1 MRRGELWLLPIVA
14 AGIVIAALIGQRVAP
29 SESLLDA
36 RRSTLLE
43 GPDGAKGLAAAL
55 EKFAVA
61 VEKRRRPLFDWGS
74 DSSRVE
80 LGAVLALLDVSI
92 APTSVE
98 QRVLRNAVARGG
110 KLFLAGRNA
119 VERCFAHRV
128 RRLGGETEDTAVTVE
143 LPSGIHALPAVRA
156 IVERIPNDSLY
167 RDETDVEACPV
178 LFPIGVDT
186 LLRTRGG
193 RGQAIATRLTF
204 RSGGSVM
211 ILADSRLLSN
221 RALKETDAGI
231 MVIPWMLQG
240 LPERIVFDEY
250 HHGFQER
257 RSILLAAWNW
267 SRNSP
272 AGWAIWQLCVAGLL
286 SLAFFAVRFGPALNV
301 IERKRRSP
309 MEHLDALAAGLQR
322 AEGQETAVMLIAAGL
337 RRRLG
342 RTGTVRRGDRGLSDW
357 LDALELAVPTPEA
370 RSRVERLGRL
380 VGEPGGEER
389 VLQTASAVEDV
400 WEALGQESKRT
411 RS

>member
-14 AGIVIAALIGQRVAP
+14 AGILIAAVIGQRVAP
-29 SESLLDA
+29 SESLLDT

-61 VEKRRRPLFDWGS
+61 VEARRRPLFDWGS

-80 LGAVLALLDVSI
+80 LGTVLVLLDVSI

-143 LPSGIHALPAVRA
+143 LPSGVDALPAVRA

-193 RGQAIATRLTF
+193 QAIATRLTF
-204 RSGGSVM
+204 RGGGSVM
-211 ILADSRLLSN
+211 IVADSRLLSN

-240 LPERIVFDEY
+240 LPQRIVFDEY

-257 RSILLAAWNW
+257 RSIFLAALNW

-272 AGWAIWQLCVAGLL
+272 AGWAIWQLCAAGLL
-286 SLAFFAVRFGPALNV
+286 SLVFLAVRFGPALNV

-309 MEHLDALAAGLQR
+309 MEHLDALALGLQR

-342 RTGTVRRGDRGLSDW
+342 RTGTVRRSDRGLSDW
-357 LDALELAVPTPEA
+357 LEALELAVPTPEA

-380 VGEPGGEER
+380 VGEPGGDER
-389 VLQTASAVEDV
+389 VLHTASAVEDV